1 MSSRT
6 AAFLFAPSAAIV
18 WYGIIWSGDLA
29 PTVLPPPHVV
39 AALMAQEWQSLLWN
53 TYVTLT
59 TAVTGYFFANVV
71 AISLAI
77 AFLYSNALK
86 SLTTPWVVVLK
97 NLPIISVA
105 SLLIISFGDS
115 PVPRILVVILIC
127 FHPILAN
134 LIKGFEQVDPNLI
147 ARFQTLHASRFQLFR
162 YVLWPN
168 AMPYYAAAHEV
179 AFTSSIVAAV
189 LAEFF
194 FSRQGLG
201 FMLTQAM
208 NDYRGDRLWATN
220 IIIATLSAAAL
231 GLSVLAERVLIPWQP
246 RGSKS
251 LGQTSR

>member
-1 MSSRT
+1 MNSRT
-6 AAFLFAPSAAIV
+6 AAFLFVPSAAIV
-18 WYGIIWSGDLA
+18 WYGIIWIGHLA
-29 PTVLPPPHVV
+29 PTVLPPPHLVV
-39 AALMAQEWQSLLWN
+39 ALMAQEWQSLLWN

-59 TAVTGYFFANVV
+59 TAMTGYFFANVV

-77 AFLYSNALK
+77 AFLYSDALK
-86 SLTTPWVVVLK
+86 SLATPWVVVLK

-168 AMPYYAAAHEV
+168 ALPYYAAAHEV

-246 RGSKS
+246 RK
-251 LGQTSR
+251 REK

>member
-1 MSSRT
+1 
-6 AAFLFAPSAAIV
+6 
-18 WYGIIWSGDLA
+18 
-29 PTVLPPPHVV
+29 
-39 AALMAQEWQSLLWN
+39 
-53 TYVTLT
+53 
-59 TAVTGYFFANVV
+59 V
-71 AISLAI
+71 AILLAI
-77 AFLYSNALK
+77 SFLYSDALK
-86 SLTTPWVVVLK
+86 SLATPWVVVLK

-147 ARFQTLHASRFQLFR
+147 ARFQSLHASRFQLFR

-168 AMPYYAAAHEV
+168 ALPYYAAAHEV

-220 IIIATLSAAAL
+220 IIIATLSAVAL
-231 GLSVLAERVLIPWQP
+231 GLSVLAERVMIPWQP
-246 RGSKS
+246 RK
-251 LGQTSR
+251 REK

>member
-1 MSSRT
+1 
-6 AAFLFAPSAAIV
+6 
-18 WYGIIWSGDLA
+18 
-29 PTVLPPPHVV
+29 
-39 AALMAQEWQSLLWN
+39 MAQEWPSLLWN

-71 AISLAI
+71 AILLAI
-77 AFLYSNALK
+77 SFLYSDALK
-86 SLTTPWVVVLK
+86 SLATPWVVVLK

-115 PVPRILVVILIC
+115 PIPRILVVILIC

-147 ARFQTLHASRFQLFR
+147 ARFQSLHASRFQLFR

-168 AMPYYAAAHEV
+168 ALPYYAAAHEV

-231 GLSVLAERVLIPWQP
+231 GLSVLAERVMIPWQP
-246 RGSKS
+246 RK
-251 LGQTSR
+251 REK

>member
-1 MSSRT
+1 MSPRT
-6 AAFLFAPSAAIV
+6 AALLFVLSAVIV
-18 WYGIIWSGDLA
+18 WYGVIAIGHLA
-29 PTVLPPPHVV
+29 PTVLPPPHLVLAV
-39 AALMAQEWQSLLWN
+39 MAQEWRSLLWN

-59 TAVTGYFFANVV
+59 TAVTGYFFANLV
-71 AISLAI
+71 AISLAVS
-77 AFLYSNALK
+77 FLYFDALK
-86 SLTTPWVVVLK
+86 SLATPWVVVLK
-97 NLPIISVA
+97 NLPIVSVA

-115 PVPRILVVILIC
+115 PIPRILVVILIC
-127 FHPILAN
+127 FHPLLAN
-134 LIKGFEQVDPNLI
+134 LIKGFEQVDSNLI
-147 ARFQTLHASRFQLFR
+147 ARFQSLHASRFQLFR

-168 AMPYYAAAHEV
+168 ALPYYAAAHEV

-201 FMLTQAM
+201 FMLIQAM

-246 RGSKS
+246 RK
-251 LGQTSR
+251 REK